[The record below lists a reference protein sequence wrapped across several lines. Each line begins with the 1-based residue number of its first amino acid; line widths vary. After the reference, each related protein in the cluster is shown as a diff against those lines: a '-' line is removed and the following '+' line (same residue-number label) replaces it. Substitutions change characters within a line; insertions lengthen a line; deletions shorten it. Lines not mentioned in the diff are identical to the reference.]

1 MNRNVIVECSEIP
14 HKIKDTDEVVKID
27 LGRYSKIVKVRNKI
41 NIGSYIKKLN
51 KYEYVDKRTG
61 EVKKYDLENHTSIS
75 SVRRKLRD
83 YEEKVLYNFPGSVK
97 EIFVTLTCK
106 ENVTDILVIKDY
118 YSNFI
123 KELKKQTE
131 FNHIEHIGLFE
142 QTEKGCWHI
151 HAFIKTTDNRRL
163 FISQEK
169 LRKIWKHNG
178 VYVMQNL
185 NTIKSLRHSKDKR
198 NERLERFKYF
208 PKGAKMYN
216 KSKGIISPPKEKLL
230 YGECVEVESD
240 VYRNIS
246 NKTYLIRNGNTYRIM
261 NAVTTQLF
269 KKVRTNTSQQ
279 SKDNILE
286 VKENIVNTYL
296 TLKYNETKSKIK
308 SKTIKVV
315 IIMTFIIFAFQILY
329 ERFLA

>member
-1 MNRNVIVECSEIP
+1 
-14 HKIKDTDEVVKID
+14 
-27 LGRYSKIVKVRNKI
+27 
-41 NIGSYIKKLN
+41 
-51 KYEYVDKRTG
+51 
-61 EVKKYDLENHTSIS
+61 
-75 SVRRKLRD
+75 
-83 YEEKVLYNFPGSVK
+83 
-97 EIFVTLTCK
+97 
-106 ENVTDILVIKDY
+106 
-118 YSNFI
+118 
-123 KELKKQTE
+123 
-131 FNHIEHIGLFE
+131 
-142 QTEKGCWHI
+142 
-151 HAFIKTTDNRRL
+151 
-163 FISQEK
+163 
-169 LRKIWKHNG
+169 
-178 VYVMQNL
+178 MQNL

-246 NKTYLIRNGNTYRIM
+246 NKTYLIRNGNTYKIM

>member
-1 MNRNVIVECSEIP
+1 
-14 HKIKDTDEVVKID
+14 
-27 LGRYSKIVKVRNKI
+27 
-41 NIGSYIKKLN
+41 
-51 KYEYVDKRTG
+51 
-61 EVKKYDLENHTSIS
+61 
-75 SVRRKLRD
+75 
-83 YEEKVLYNFPGSVK
+83 
-97 EIFVTLTCK
+97 
-106 ENVTDILVIKDY
+106 
-118 YSNFI
+118 
-123 KELKKQTE
+123 
-131 FNHIEHIGLFE
+131 
-142 QTEKGCWHI
+142 
-151 HAFIKTTDNRRL
+151 
-163 FISQEK
+163 
-169 LRKIWKHNG
+169 
-178 VYVMQNL
+178 MQNL

-208 PKGAKMYN
+208 PKGAKMYK

-246 NKTYLIRNGNTYRIM
+246 NKTYLIRNGNTYKIM